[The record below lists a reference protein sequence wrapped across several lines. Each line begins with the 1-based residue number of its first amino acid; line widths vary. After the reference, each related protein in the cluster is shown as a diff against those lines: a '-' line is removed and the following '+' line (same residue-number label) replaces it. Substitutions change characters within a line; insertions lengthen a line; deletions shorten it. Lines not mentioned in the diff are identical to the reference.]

1 MAEATK
7 CAPLPNVPLLLLA
20 SHRPTLLSPRQ
31 YRLCPKDEELTEACF
46 QRMPLPFDRTKQ
58 ALLWNNGTRL
68 PLAGVFVDEGTTP
81 AGSTCAPT
89 RPSPA

>member
-1 MAEATK
+1 MDRKTDHSP
-7 CAPLPNVPLLLLA
+7 CAG
-20 SHRPTLLSPRQ
+20 SGGGYQ
-31 YRLCPKDEELTEACF
+31 YRLCPAGEEPSEACF

-89 RPSPA
+89 RPG